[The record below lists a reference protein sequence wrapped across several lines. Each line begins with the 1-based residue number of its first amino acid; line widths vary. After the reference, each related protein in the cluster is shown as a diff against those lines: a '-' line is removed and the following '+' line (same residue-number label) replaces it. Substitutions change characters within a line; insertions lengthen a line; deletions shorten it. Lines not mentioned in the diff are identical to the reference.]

1 MKSNELNGKY
11 IAYFESLQNRIGSF
25 TVKYHMEIVSSSL
38 LKKPSRHP
46 RREPVT
52 SSDLINS

>member
-25 TVKYHMEIVSSSL
+25 TLKYHVEIVSSSL
-38 LKKPSRHP
+38 LKNHRG
-46 RREPVT
+46 T
-52 SSDLINS
+52 LGANQ